1 MKEEKTIIEKIQ
13 KTCRIGCVETNIFK
27 IFGIVMSAVMILMG
41 IVFVG
46 ENERINLVLKEA
58 IGVETH
64 MLDGGLGL
72 LEEKVLKS
80 LLEEDNFAM
89 VIGLELIVAGVILI
103 CSAIMMHFV
112 GKIFK
117 EMRESYSPF
126 QLSIVKNLKVV
137 FVLVTLLALS
147 SSLATGLIVG
157 IALWCVIHIFEYGC
171 ELQRQSDETL

>member
-1 MKEEKTIIEKIQ
+1 MKEEKNIIEKIQ
-13 KTCRIGCVETNIFK
+13 KTCQIGCVATNIFK

-41 IVFVG
+41 SVFVG
-46 ENERINLVLKEA
+46 VSERINQILKEA

-64 MLDGGLGL
+64 MLDGLGL
-72 LEEKVLKS
+72 LEETVLKS
-80 LLEEDNFAM
+80 LLEEGNFAM

-103 CSAIMMHFV
+103 CSAIMMHFA

-137 FVLVTLLALS
+137 FVLITLLVLS
-147 SSLATGLIVG
+147 SSLATGLILG